1 MITFTF
7 DLRTDC
13 SVGDA
18 FALITNFERRPEYLP
33 ILEIK
38 QTSQGAMGV
47 GTTYDQVAK
56 MMGRDTITST
66 EVTGYETNKK
76 FRYKGVAGPLQFDE
90 EYTFEAA
97 DSGSWLNIV
106 VQGKLSGLLRLM
118 EPFAKPKFRK
128 ELEKNRDNIQ
138 KALDAEAVAHA

>member
-18 FALITNFERRPEYLP
+18 FALITNLERRPEYLP
-33 ILEIK
+33 IVEIK
-38 QTSQGAMGV
+38 QTSQGVMGV

-56 MMGRDTITST
+56 MMGRNTTTST
-66 EVTGYETNKK
+66 EVTGYEMNKK
-76 FRYKGVAGPLQFDE
+76 FQYKGISGPLHFNE
-90 EYTFEAA
+90 EYTFEAT
-97 DSGSWLNIV
+97 DSGSRLNIV
-106 VQGKLSGLLRLM
+106 IHGKLGGLLRLM
-118 EPFAKPKFRK
+118 EPLAKPKFRK

-138 KALDAEAVAHA
+138 KALDAEAVAPA